1 MIIAYEVR
9 LGVLAVSEWV
19 IANTREYTAIPF
31 LQYINLLIF
40 AVKNDSQS
48 VTFQNNNY
56 GII

>member
-19 IANTREYTAIPF
+19 IANTGEYTMIPF
-31 LQYINLLIF
+31 LQYINVLIF